1 MSKSGLFV
9 RESSGLR
16 KEVSMIDAVML
27 NLGNMSAGLALF
39 TSITPYVKPGT
50 VLWLASVIGF
60 LLAIPQAYFY
70 THLSQ
75 RMPRTGGDY
84 IWISR
89 ILGGQLG
96 FTMALALNIESL
108 AYFALTAYFAGGAIT
123 STLTTIGA
131 LNHQSYLVSLG
142 NYLSSPLL
150 SYAIGAVVFGVIIA
164 FNILRAKWGYSLVSV
179 LGFLSIA
186 SFIVADLVIAL
197 SIPSF
202 HQRISPF
209 LNAFNLPANPSYN
222 GPNFSWFST
231 LYMLPFLA
239 LYTYPWMQAGPA
251 VASEFRG
258 RRVVKYNIFVSL
270 ILTFVLVTL
279 GYFLIYAAGGYGF
292 TTYQFMNNGFTYTFW
307 TVAMALA
314 GNPALE
320 WFIGIGLTAWEFMIL
335 AYGAIVF
342 SRYIFAMSFDR
353 VLPEIF
359 SRVTKRGS
367 PVYTHLLDLGIT
379 LSLLVIPVVST
390 DGALALYGAIILAT
404 LYFAVVSVG
413 AAVYSVRQRI
423 YSVLIASVISSLYFA
438 YLTYEAAVNPDFGF
452 VTSNGSVN
460 PITFWFVIGT
470 LVFSALIYA
479 AAHFYN
485 RSKGI
490 DLALL
495 YKEIPPE

>member
-1 MSKSGLFV
+1 
-9 RESSGLR
+9 
-16 KEVSMIDAVML
+16 
-27 NLGNMSAGLALF
+27 
-39 TSITPYVKPGT
+39 
-50 VLWLASVIGF
+50 
-60 LLAIPQAYFY
+60 
-70 THLSQ
+70 
-75 RMPRTGGDY
+75 
-84 IWISR
+84 
-89 ILGGQLG
+89 
-96 FTMALALNIESL
+96 
-108 AYFALTAYFAGGAIT
+108 
-123 STLTTIGA
+123 
-131 LNHQSYLVSLG
+131 
-142 NYLSSPLL
+142 
-150 SYAIGAVVFGVIIA
+150 
-164 FNILRAKWGYSLVSV
+164 
-179 LGFLSIA
+179 
-186 SFIVADLVIAL
+186 
-197 SIPSF
+197 
-202 HQRISPF
+202 
-209 LNAFNLPANPSYN
+209 
-222 GPNFSWFST
+222 
-231 LYMLPFLA
+231 
-239 LYTYPWMQAGPA
+239 
-251 VASEFRG
+251 
-258 RRVVKYNIFVSL
+258 
-270 ILTFVLVTL
+270 
-279 GYFLIYAAGGYGF
+279 
-292 TTYQFMNNGFTYTFW
+292 
-307 TVAMALA
+307 
-314 GNPALE
+314 
-320 WFIGIGLTAWEFMIL
+320 MIL